1 MSMDNCVDAMEKV
14 IETLAAK
21 FEGNMSS
28 MQTSTEELK
37 TMMGT
42 LLKGKG
48 VATSDHP
55 DHSATTGDQV
65 SSFRHA
71 HAFQL
76 GAGGGRVESDSGR
89 NGRNGNNL

>member
-1 MSMDNCVDAMEKV
+1 MDVMEKV

-28 MQTSTEELK
+28 MQTLTEELK

-48 VATSDHP
+48 AVTSDRP
-55 DHSATTGDQV
+55 DHLATTGDQV
-65 SSFRHA
+65 SDFRRA

-76 GAGGGRVESDSGR
+76 GAGGGRVERDSGR